1 MKNQKIAEGS
11 VSHADR
17 READLKNEVVK
28 VIPVMERPK
37 IAFVLAII
45 AGLMNG
51 YTFQASSVF
60 STVQSGNI
68 ILLGETIATQNWP
81 HFYNILFTVLA
92 FGLGSMFTALIE
104 GLSQRAHK
112 GEGNSSNWTFVVIAI
127 EALVL
132 VILASGFFSQYL
144 SVAVICMI
152 ISFVAGMQGNG
163 FHKIKGMLYGN
174 VAVTLV
180 VQLAFNYLMQTIRGE
195 KGSLA
200 MAVMFFSV
208 LLGFGFGGFVGTL
221 ATIKFSELS
230 LLLPAVLLILLM
242 IYLFFVKADGKA
254 PIDPT
259 P

>member
-1 MKNQKIAEGS
+1 MANSKKIAG
-11 VSHADR
+11 HQDR
-17 READLKNEVVK
+17 RSINLNSEVAK
-28 VIPVMERPK
+28 IIPVMERPK

-51 YTFQASSVF
+51 YTFHASSVF

-68 ILLGETIATQNWP
+68 ILLGQTIATQNWP
-81 HFYNILFTVLA
+81 HFYNILLTVLA

-104 GLSQRAHK
+104 AMSQRVGSK
-112 GEGNSSNWTFVVIAI
+112 SDKSSNWTFVVIAI

-132 VILASGFFSQYL
+132 VILATGLLGEYL
-144 SVAVICMI
+144 SVAMMCII

-180 VQLAFNYLMQTIRGE
+180 VQLAFNYLIQTLRGE
-195 KGSLA
+195 KGALA
-200 MAVMFFSV
+200 TALLFFSV
-208 LLGFGFGGFVGTL
+208 LLGFGFGGFLGTL
-221 ATIKFSELS
+221 ATMKFAELS
-230 LLLPAVLLILLM
+230 LLLPAILLILLM
-242 IYLFFVKADGKA
+242 IYLLFVKVDSQNEM

-259 P
+259 S

>member
-1 MKNQKIAEGS
+1 MTNSKGTKSSTDSRAL
-11 VSHADR
+11 
-17 READLKNEVVK
+17 DLKNEVAK

-37 IAFVLAII
+37 IAFILAII

-68 ILLGETIATQNWP
+68 ILLGETIATQNWA

-104 GLSQRAHK
+104 GISQRIHK
-112 GEGNSSNWTFVVIAI
+112 EGKSSNWTFVVIAI

-132 VILASGFFSQYL
+132 VVLASGFFGQYL

-195 KGSLA
+195 KGSFA

-230 LLLPAVLLILLM
+230 LLLPAILLILLM
-242 IYLFFVKADGKA
+242 IYLFFVKADGKD